1 MNSEMR
7 LKKKSFLLLFLVIT
21 VTGCQFLAPD
31 YVQGISATELHQIMQ
46 DKDVFLVDVHTPEQ
60 RHIKGTDLFVP
71 YNEIE
76 KYQDKFP
83 RDKNT
88 AIYLYCE
95 SGPMGNA
102 AARRLHELGYRNLY
116 NLQGGAD
123 AWREQGLAFE

>member
-1 MNSEMR
+1 MKPGIL
-7 LKKKSFLLLFLVIT
+7 LKKKTLFLLFSIVIMA
-21 VTGCQFLAPD
+21 GCQFLSPN
-31 YVQGISATELHQIMQ
+31 YLHGISATELNQVMQ
-46 DKDVFLVDVHTPEQ
+46 KEDVFLVDVHTPEQ
-60 RHIKGTDLFVP
+60 HHIKGTDLFVP

-102 AARRLHELGYRNLY
+102 AARTLHELGYRNLY
-116 NLQGGAD
+116 NLEGGAD
-123 AWREQGLAFE
+123 AWRKQGLDLE